1 MNLIDGL
8 VMSIRNN
15 RVAIDPLTPE
25 YKDKVES
32 MSRLGNS
39 EWQVVMMYALLQE
52 LKELNYNLQSDSSFE
67 EDSVQLDLE
76 PIND

>member
-39 EWQVVMMYALLQE
+39 EWQVVMLYAILQE
-52 LKELNYNLQSDSSFE
+52 LKELNYNMQSDDTLE

-76 PIND
+76 PMHD